1 MFSVGILGTLLGG
14 SVFFGLVGVA
24 LITDPVLPGT
34 ILNIGI
40 ASAVFLVSDLDYI
53 NFLLPTWVVSAVLS
67 VWVIVW
73 TVRRS
78 DDGPNKY
85 GPDPRTATSQQPYK
99 P

>member
-1 MFSVGILGTLLGG
+1 MGVG
-14 SVFFGLVGVA
+14 F
-24 LITDPVLPGT
+24 ITAPVLPGT
-34 ILNIGI
+34 IIGFVTG
-40 ASAVFLVSDLDYI
+40 SAVGFAFSNMDAVDYFL
-53 NFLLPTWVVSAVLS
+53 FPPTAVRFVGVVLS

-85 GPDPRTATSQQPYK
+85 GPDPRQATSQQPYK